1 MVVVIRPFY
10 FGEQMTVPVSDR
22 LSQLY
27 VGNGTNTRFD
37 FTFRVFDQEDENG
50 VTVRV
55 KTGTEFEDM
64 DKTMY
69 QVNINQDEMGGYV
82 TFNTAPNDQT
92 FFYVAGQT
100 PIDQLLDITN
110 YDNFYPDAIER
121 SLDKLTAILQEWN
134 HLLSSEAQS
143 RILADINYDA
153 LSQARD
159 NELKAYIDGLVSSI
173 SGEPILG
180 VQFITTVETIAD
192 LQYLLRWDG
201 RTVYVKGYYAPTN
214 LALAQPYKG
223 GGTRIYVASRSNEN
237 DGFLCING
245 WVLQVE
251 NSTVSPSHA
260 GGKND
265 TSFDSSDAVQKAL
278 LYAGE
283 TLLDDYYY
291 TKKPVWFPVS
301 KVIKGVGKWSCG
313 LVKNGDDSVLSLV
326 HDKTTGRTV
335 LDKNAVLIGYA
346 DRPNTTYCEELRLS
360 DFSLKYTGSLTNS
373 IGLYIPTLCRSIFSN
388 LLIEDVSIGVKTSD
402 SWLCSWINVH
412 VRNSD
417 ISFKFGDS
425 DGTLIANGTSN
436 NMIGCYAEGV
446 KLNAYWFKNY
456 QYSTMSGCAA
466 DKVSHMQDG
475 GSSIYVFDNTD
486 MIINNAGCEHITTR
500 HLIAKNGS
508 NIVFNLGNFILDN
521 KFQDET
527 TWWQQTNT
535 LLSISNESKVTFNNT
550 KFSISNQTRSELSK
564 FAAFAC
570 VDGGC
575 KLELNNI
582 SSYTSQIVNFVE
594 ASEYKT
600 YNSLDIYYVSG
611 SIIEMKTPLD
621 VYEYAA
627 NGGRSQWFNATAK
640 TRRLVDTFKSYSS
653 NAFAIPTDISL
664 TQLSNTYQ
672 TVVAAQTSPA
682 AATAALEYPYP
693 NTAHLIYQM
702 SAKRHA
708 GDNLLAQLA
717 IPIWTANN
725 TGQGAL
731 RIRYK
736 QGSSNFS
743 SFRTIFT
750 DDDSIIPRVTASRT
764 LGSSSLT
771 WNNIYSQNAVT
782 VVSDKRYKT
791 GISELNEQEINCA
804 IACSKL
810 YRKYK
815 LNAAVDEKGN
825 NAARYHIGAIAQEII
840 QCFTDHGLDWHEYG
854 VVTYEAWESSD
865 NHEAGEIYMVR
876 YEELNCFVNAGFEYR
891 LSKLEV

>member
-1 MVVVIRPFY
+1 MSSKITTPYPLFNDVDGRPLDAGFVFIGEAGKNPEVYPISVFWDENLTVPAEQPIRTRNGYFAKNGRAGKLYVADADCSITAKNKKQVVVHTDLFADLF
-10 FGEQMTVPVSDR
+10 FGQKDV
-22 LSQLY
+22 
-27 VGNGTNTRFD
+27 
-37 FTFRVFDQEDENG
+37 
-50 VTVRV
+50 V
-55 KTGTEFEDM
+55 K
-64 DKTMY
+64 
-69 QVNINQDEMGGYV
+69 
-82 TFNTAPNDQT
+82 
-92 FFYVAGQT
+92 
-100 PIDQLLDITN
+100 
-110 YDNFYPDAIER
+110 
-121 SLDKLTAILQEWN
+121 
-134 HLLSSEAQS
+134 
-143 RILADINYDA
+143 
-153 LSQARD
+153 
-159 NELKAYIDGLVSSI
+159 
-173 SGEPILG
+173 
-180 VQFITTVETIAD
+180 TVETIND
-192 LQYLLRWDG
+192 LKYLVPWDG
-201 RTVYVKGYYAPTN
+201 RTVYVKGYYKATN
-214 LALAQPYKG
+214 FALAQPYKG

-412 VRNSD
+412 IRNSD
-417 ISFKFGDS
+417 IPFKFGDS
-425 DGTLIANGTSN
+425 DGTLIVNGTSN
-436 NMIGCYAEGV
+436 NMLGCYAEVV

-456 QYSTMSGCAA
+456 QYSTMTGCAA
-466 DKVSHMQDG
+466 DKVSHAQND

-486 MIINNAGCEHITTR
+486 MVLNSCGCEHITTR

-550 KFSISNQTRSELSK
+550 KFSISNQNRDGLSK

-611 SIIEMKTPLD
+611 SIIEMKTPLG

-627 NGGRSQWFNATAK
+627 SGGRSSWFNGTAK
-640 TRRLVDTFKSYSS
+640 TQRLVDTFKSYST

-672 TVVAAQTSPA
+672 TVVAAQTSPG

-725 TGQGAL
+725 NVGQGAL

-736 QGSSNFS
+736 QGASAFSDWITFRTSSNTTVDANGFVKS
-743 SFRTIFT
+743 ASPICHLYT
-750 DDDSIIPRVTASRT
+750 DKIDLNDEAKLQSIGFEKVGVGDYLVTGSLGFAQEGWYIEMPKDANGNVLVAVVYKQLENNDISIKTYAKKFDDEAGDIVPNLSKPRDIPENRSIT
-764 LGSSSLT
+764 LRL
-771 WNNIYSQNAVT
+771 Q
-782 VVSDKRYKT
+782 
-791 GISELNEQEINCA
+791 ELPKVEQEI
-804 IACSKL
+804 
-810 YRKYK
+810 
-815 LNAAVDEKGN
+815 VPE
-825 NAARYHIGAIAQEII
+825 
-840 QCFTDHGLDWHEYG
+840 
-854 VVTYEAWESSD
+854 
-865 NHEAGEIYMVR
+865 
-876 YEELNCFVNAGFEYR
+876 
-891 LSKLEV
+891 